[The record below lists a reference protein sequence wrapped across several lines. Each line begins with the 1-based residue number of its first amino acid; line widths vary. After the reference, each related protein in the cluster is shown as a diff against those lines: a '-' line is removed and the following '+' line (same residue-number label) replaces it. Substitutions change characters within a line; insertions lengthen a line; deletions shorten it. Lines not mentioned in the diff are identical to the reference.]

1 MITKPRVSA
10 KVVRLALIALASCI
24 VGVAYAHQEPKID
37 PGNFEILGL
46 RLGTSTIG
54 DLKQILGPATPT
66 KAKDPENSLMC
77 YASPGPDRT
86 VLQFENWTDPIE
98 FRLFKGSAELVKEC
112 LPTDRVSA
120 SISTA
125 SGLRLG
131 LGRDQVV
138 ALLGQPPKVKVG
150 HWSYESSTVRPL
162 TADEKAR
169 VFVIQQHGEIGGD
182 AEEQRLAVGL
192 QHQKAPEIIVEQ
204 QRRQDQDDIDGIPPA
219 VDRCSNARSLLGRRT
234 PK

>member
-169 VFVIQQHGEIGGD
+169 ASKLKSPPSSVEVYEKIDLEFVNS
-182 AEEQRLAVGL
+182 AVT
-192 QHQKAPEIIVEQ
+192 K
-204 QRRQDQDDIDGIPPA
+204 ID
-219 VDRCSNARSLLGRRT
+219 VVRSESW
-234 PK
+234 